1 MGNGE
6 STKISFSMAK
16 ATFWI
21 SILVVAIT
29 LIGGFVSLAVKLTEI
44 QADILAVKKDIIE
57 IRASEVNQ
65 KIDEQ
70 LALEDIRMQGT
81 AVSRENSAQLKVVI
95 AELIHYSQG
104 FERNDKDHEKILSAL
119 AEHRKT
125 EK

>member
-16 ATFWI
+16 VTFWI
-21 SILVVAIT
+21 SIAVVAIT